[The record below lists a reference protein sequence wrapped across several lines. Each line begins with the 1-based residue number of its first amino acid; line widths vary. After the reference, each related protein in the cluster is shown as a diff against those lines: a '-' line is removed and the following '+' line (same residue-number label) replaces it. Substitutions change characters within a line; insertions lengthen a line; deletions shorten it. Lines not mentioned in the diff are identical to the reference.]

1 MAQRVLGQG
10 AEAEVGETSQLPLT
24 VPPQELEELQEELPQ
39 YLRNLDSDDA
49 NVLVWRVLFLPETP
63 PYNLKAFNLRI
74 SFPGDYPLKPP
85 TVTFTTRIYHPNVD
99 SDGQICLPIISKDNW
114 KPYFRAYQVLEA
126 LNVLVNTP
134 DLEQPVRVELAD
146 LLTQDPELFYKK
158 AEEFTLQYGEN
169 LPS

>member
-1 MAQRVLGQG
+1 MTASKRV
-10 AEAEVGETSQLPLT
+10 AK
-24 VPPQELEELQEELPQ
+24 ELEELQEELPQ
-39 YLRNLDSDDA
+39 YLRNLDSDDS
-49 NVLVWRVLFLPETP
+49 NVLEWRVLFLPETP

>member
-1 MAQRVLGQG
+1 MTASKRV
-10 AEAEVGETSQLPLT
+10 AK
-24 VPPQELEELQEELPQ
+24 ELEELQEKLPR
-39 YLRNLDSDDA
+39 YLQNLDSNDA

-63 PYNLKAFNLRI
+63 PYNLKAFNLCI

-85 TVTFTTRIYHPNVD
+85 TVTFTTKIYHPNVD
-99 SDGQICLPIISKDNW
+99 SDGQVCLPIISKNNW
-114 KPYFRAYQVLEA
+114 EPHYRTYQVLDA
-126 LNVLVNTP
+126 LSKLVNSP

-169 LPS
+169 RPS